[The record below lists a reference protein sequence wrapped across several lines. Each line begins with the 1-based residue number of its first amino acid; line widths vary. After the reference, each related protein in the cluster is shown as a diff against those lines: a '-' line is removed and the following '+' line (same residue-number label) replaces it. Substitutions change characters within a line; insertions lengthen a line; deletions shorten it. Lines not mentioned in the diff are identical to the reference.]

1 MVSRTARRLSVA
13 LVAAALAAAL
23 ALTSCAHLAEEL
35 PIPGRMAPVESDR
48 ERGFAFD
55 REAQKQLP
63 MIHDLEVLEFVDD
76 LGQRLVRSLGDQP
89 FEYRFRVI
97 VDPEPNAFAVPGG
110 YVYIH
115 SGTILDAGSIDEL
128 AGVMAHELGHVKGR
142 HAARMAKETAIPN
155 LLATVAG
162 IAAAAATKQAAPI
175 IASQAANV
183 AIQLQYSRKY
193 EDEADRMG
201 VDFMSHAGFDPEGM
215 VRFFERIEAD
225 EKSEPQGHIP
235 PYLYSHP
242 AIADRIQTVQGL
254 VASNPPV
261 GKPPADLVQR
271 FPEIQARLDW
281 LVRHQR
287 DAYAPVAAFDQ
298 SAIEPLLA
306 KADRQADAGRPGAA
320 LETLQ
325 QAEAIQPL
333 DPSVPYR
340 RAVLLEKLGRTSDAI
355 AAYRRA
361 VHLDPNQ
368 AAVLLALGRLYEA
381 TGQRREALFFL
392 EQASYRT
399 GPSTRTRTQVDGEI
413 ERLTFP
419 VLDDSGFALPG
430 VDPVDAAAQAA
441 PDRTDRPTL
450 AAGARSVAWW
460 GRLGPHWTG
469 SAPYFQVRWVDPAGH
484 AGKAKKPDRK
494 HDVLYERHRFASSGP
509 APGPWAVE
517 VLYGGEV
524 VHRDVIQAGHAP

>member
-1 MVSRTARRLSVA
+1 MVSRTARRLSAA
-13 LVAAALAAAL
+13 LVASALAV
-23 ALTSCAHLAEEL
+23 TSCAHGMEGL
-35 PIPGRMAPVESDR
+35 PLPGRMASVESDR
-48 ERGFAFD
+48 ERGFSFD

-63 MIHDLEVLEFVDD
+63 LIHDLEVLEFVDD

-142 HAARMAKETAIPN
+142 HAARMAKDTAIPN

-175 IASQAANV
+175 IAAQAANV

-215 VRFFERIEAD
+215 VRFFERIQAE
-225 EKSEPQGHIP
+225 EKREPQGQIP

-242 AIADRIQTVQGL
+242 AVADRIQTVEGL

-261 GKPPADLVQR
+261 GQPPADLVRR
-271 FPEIQARLDW
+271 FPEIQARLQW
-281 LVRHQR
+281 LVRNHR
-287 DAYAPVAAFDQ
+287 DAYAPVAAFDR
-298 SAIEPLLA
+298 SAVQPLLA
-306 KADRQADAGRPGAA
+306 RAERESDAGRPGAA

-325 QAEAIQPL
+325 QAQATQPL
-333 DPSVPYR
+333 DPSIPYR
-340 RAVLLEKLGRTSDAI
+340 RATLLQSLGRNDEAI
-355 AAYRRA
+355 AAYRQA

-381 TGQRREALFFL
+381 TGDRREALFFL

-419 VLDDSGFALPG
+419 VLDGSGFALPG

-441 PDRTDRPTL
+441 PDRTDRPNL

-484 AGKAKKPDRK
+484 AGKAKRPDRK
-494 HDVLYERHRFASSGP
+494 HDVLVARHRFASSGP
-509 APGPWAVE
+509 APGAWTVE
-517 VLYGGEV
+517 VVYGGEV
-524 VHRDVIQAGHAP
+524 VHRDVIQVQAGP